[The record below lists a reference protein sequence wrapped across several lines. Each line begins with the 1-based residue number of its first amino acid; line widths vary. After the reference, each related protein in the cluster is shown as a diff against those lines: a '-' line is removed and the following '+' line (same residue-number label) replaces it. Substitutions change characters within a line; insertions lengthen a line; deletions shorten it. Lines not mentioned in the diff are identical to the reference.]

1 MHNLN
6 IDKNCKI
13 VLFNSPIY
21 RDHSKEEEAYLPP
34 LGQGYIM
41 TSLKCHG
48 ISAALVDCVYNR
60 LSVSEIINIIN
71 CGDFPN
77 IGLNIFSV
85 NMLLV
90 KEILLGINRKIHI
103 FLGGKAIDHLWKEI
117 LKWNIKNPITFIIGE
132 AEHIFPALIS
142 QNCNDPPLYDDGIHK
157 VYLVNKHS
165 CYYPLNLDCVDL
177 DRTLFKHRNIL
188 NRYGRYEAC
197 IVASR
202 GCIYNCA
209 FCGGAT
215 SANPNITARVRGY
228 DSLVREINTILLVSP
243 EVGSIRFLDDLFL
256 RDRKSIADACRLFF
270 SFPQLHWRCMAHI
283 NTFIHNLDLVADMK
297 SSGCDEVFIGIESG
311 SPAVRSRI
319 HKKGTPHNIIE
330 VVQKLLVEGINVK
343 GYFMCGFPG
352 ETENQLRETL
362 ELATILCKIST
373 LTPSNFRPVVFQFRP
388 YHGTELFE
396 KLVKSGVSINYIRQE
411 NLKNTK
417 QQYNFS
423 AGNFSAVSDEIL
435 KQFINKISQL
445 NG

>member
-1 MHNLN
+1 MHDLN
-6 IDKNCKI
+6 IDKNCEI

-21 RDHSKEEEAYLPP
+21 RYHRDDGETYLPP

-41 TSLKCHG
+41 TSLKQHG
-48 ISAALVDCVYNR
+48 ISAALIDCVYNR
-60 LSVSEIINIIN
+60 LSVSQIISIINY
-71 CGDFPN
+71 GDFPN
-77 IGLNIFSV
+77 IGFNIFSV

-90 KEILLGINRKIHI
+90 KEILLGINRTINI
-103 FLGGKAIDHLWKEI
+103 FIGGKAIEHLWKEI
-117 LKWNIKNPITFIIGE
+117 LKWNLKHPITFIIGE
-132 AEHIFPALIS
+132 AEYIFPALLLQI
-142 QNCNDPPLYDDGIHK
+142 CKDTPFFDDGIHK

-165 CYYPLNLDCVDL
+165 CYYPFDLDCVDI

-197 IVASR
+197 VIASR

-228 DSLVREINTILLVSP
+228 DSLAYEINCILHVSP
-243 EVGSIRFLDDLFL
+243 EVSSIRFLDDLFL
-256 RDRKSIADACRLFF
+256 RDRKSIADACRLFL
-270 SFPQLHWRCMAHI
+270 SFPHLHWRCMAHI
-283 NTFIHNLDLVADMK
+283 NTFIHNLDLISDMK

-311 SPAVRSRI
+311 SPDVRLRI
-319 HKKGTPHNIIE
+319 HKNGTPQNIIT
-330 VVQKLLVEGINVK
+330 VVQKLLTEGINVK

-352 ETENQLRETL
+352 ETENQLQETL
-362 ELATILCKIST
+362 DLATVLCKIALLS
-373 LTPSNFRPVVFQFRP
+373 PSNFRPVVFQFRP

-396 KLVKSGVSINYIRQE
+396 QLVQSGVDINYIRQE
-411 NLKNTK
+411 NLENSR

-423 AGNFSAVSDEIL
+423 AGNFSEVSDESL
-435 KQFINKISQL
+435 KHFINKISQL